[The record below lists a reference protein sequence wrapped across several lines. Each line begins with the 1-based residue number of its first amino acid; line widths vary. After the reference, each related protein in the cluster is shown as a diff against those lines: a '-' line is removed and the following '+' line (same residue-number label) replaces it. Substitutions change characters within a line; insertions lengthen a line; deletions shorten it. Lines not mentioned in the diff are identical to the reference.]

1 MIRFL
6 KNKEIDRNRW
16 DGLVMSEDHPVPYS
30 FSWYL
35 DIMSPGWSALVLDDY
50 DFILPLPVRKK
61 YGIKY
66 LAMPAFTQR
75 IGIIPAVGSDSG
87 IKSQFYG
94 FLQNSYRFID
104 LCISEKAINTRF
116 SVKPKNNFYI
126 PLNRQYKEIWEDYS
140 SSCRRNIRI
149 GREERRRVS
158 EDIDPDSVMDLFRTG
173 VGSKISGISS
183 KDCNKLERL
192 MEYCT
197 DQGTGK
203 IFGIYHGGQ
212 LAHAVFA
219 IDYAERITL
228 LLTATSQYSRD
239 SKAGYLVTDHI
250 IYKYSGKGYVLDFAG
265 SSIASIATY
274 NKSYG
279 SVMENYY
286 RIYLNNLAWP
296 VRKLKADKI

>member
-1 MIRFL
+1 MIRIL
-6 KNKEIDRNRW
+6 KNKEIDRDRW
-16 DGLVMSEDHPVPYS
+16 DKLVRSEDNPVPYN

-35 DIMSPGWSALVLDDY
+35 DIMSPGWSALVLGDY
-50 DFILPLPVRKK
+50 DFIFPLPVRKK

-66 LAMPAFTQR
+66 LAMPPFTQR
-75 IGIIPAVGSDSG
+75 SGIIPSAGTDSR
-87 IKSQFYG
+87 IRSQFYG
-94 FLQNSYRFID
+94 FLQSNYRFID
-104 LCISEKAINTRF
+104 LCVSDKAVNYDF
-116 SVKPKNNFYI
+116 SVKPKNNFFI

-158 EDIDPDSVMDLFRTG
+158 EEIDPGSVMDLFSTG
-173 VGSKISGISS
+173 VGRRISGIST
-183 KDCNKLERL
+183 KDCHKLERL
-192 MEYCT
+192 MRYCT
-197 DQGTGK
+197 DRGTGK
-203 IFGIYHGGQ
+203 IFGIYHGGR

-279 SVMENYY
+279 SVMGNYY
-286 RIYLNNLAWP
+286 RIYLNKLPWP
-296 VRKLKADKI
+296 VRKLKAGKI